1 MVSKIKRAHPETG
14 LNKPVFYL
22 RAFAWRSANDY
33 MRIFQEPWHLLR
45 QIGIRALSRTLFIYF
60 IYEVIKNYLAAGG
73 RRMQVANPMD

>member
-1 MVSKIKRAHPETG
+1 
-14 LNKPVFYL
+14 
-22 RAFAWRSANDY
+22 